1 MNNYYFSLQKKGSSP
16 EHGYLYFQP
25 VPDIHSYRRYLINS
39 SRSDIFHDISLTVL
53 ILTASTSL
61 GVLFRMLDFHETNV
75 VVVFIFSVLLI
86 SRVTRGYAYGIC
98 SSVISLLLFNWFF
111 TKPYYTLKVNDMTY
125 FITFAIMTFTS
136 IMTSA
141 LTTKEKQAA
150 ADAYEREYES
160 NALYQMTNYLTD
172 AEDAAAIAEITVKT
186 SSDVLNCN
194 TACICFD
201 ENGIPEKTPIQ
212 HKSDGTIVRRELSE
226 TEELP
231 KNAELMSGDVEIL
244 EHDYQYPIYGKSMI
258 LAVLR
263 IPRDICSTMSASQT
277 RMLHSIIESAALA
290 LERLR
295 SLQAQAKSREEAT
308 QERYRSNLL
317 RAISHD
323 IRTPLS
329 GIMGTSEML
338 MDKLKEEDTN
348 YILAQDIYQDAEWL
362 HNLVENILNLTK
374 LRDGKL
380 VLNKQPEAMEE
391 VIGAA
396 LMVMEKR
403 IPDRIIDVD
412 IPEDVIMV
420 PMDAK
425 LISQVLV
432 NLLDNASKHTPKDR
446 EILISVQTDDK
457 IASVSVADRGTGIPE
472 QDLPHIFQ
480 MFYTTRSNDPDS
492 RHGVGL
498 GLAICQS
505 IIEAHEGSISVQ
517 NRSGGGAVFTFTLPL
532 GEDIK

>member
-1 MNNYYFSLQKKGSSP
+1 MSYLCGFFLPGRHTINNT
-16 EHGYLYFQP
+16 
-25 VPDIHSYRRYLINS
+25 
-39 SRSDIFHDISLTVL
+39 RSDIIHDISLTVL
-53 ILTASTSL
+53 ILTASTFL
-61 GVLFRMLDFHETNV
+61 GVLFRLLDFHETNIV
-75 VVVFIFSVLLI
+75 VVMIFSVLLI
-86 SRVTRGYAYGIC
+86 SRVTRGYVYGIC

-141 LTTKEKQAA
+141 LTTKEKEAA
-150 ADAYEREYES
+150 AEAHEREYES
-160 NALYQMTNYLTD
+160 NALYHMTNHLTD

-201 ENGIPEKTPIQ
+201 ENGIPEKTFIQ
-212 HKSDGTIVRRELSE
+212 RKSDGTMIRREL
-226 TEELP
+226 TNAEELRR
-231 KNAELMSGDVEIL
+231 KLELMQGAVDTGEY
-244 EHDYQYPIYGKSMI
+244 DYQYPIYGKSTI

-263 IPRDICSTMSASQT
+263 IPRETCSTMTASQT

-295 SLQAQAKSREEAT
+295 SLQAQARSREEAT

-338 MDKLKEEDTN
+338 MDKLKQEDSN
-348 YILAQDIYQDAEWL
+348 YVLAKDIYQDAEWL

-380 VLNKQPEAMEE
+380 VLEKQPEAIEE

-403 IPDRIIDVD
+403 IPERIIDVD
-412 IPEDVIMV
+412 IPDEVIMV

-432 NLLDNASKHTPKDR
+432 NLVENAAKHTPIDG
-446 EILISVQTDDK
+446 EILISVTTDEEN
-457 IASVSVADRGTGIPE
+457 ISISVADRGTGISE

-480 MFYTTRSNDPDS
+480 MFYTTRGKDS
-492 RHGVGL
+492 DTRYGVGL

-505 IIEAHEGSISVQ
+505 IVEAHHGSIRAE
-517 NRSGGGAVFTFTLPL
+517 NRSDGGAVFTFTLPL
-532 GEDIK
+532 GRDKK